1 MKQDGHDQAR
11 AMRKEEAERR
21 GNVMQNIRMQQ
32 FNVAMSKLCGSRD

>member
-21 GNVMQNIRMQQ
+21 GNVM
-32 FNVAMSKLCGSRD
+32 